1 MNLKFKEDRFWFA
14 LALST
19 IPLFY
24 IIPQM
29 NHSPYETNYPG
40 DTAVTIMGF
49 YVLFYLAG
57 WVIYGVI
64 SLATDG
70 PKKENS
76 KHFNP
81 TDRIIWLEERVD
93 ANAWGPNKKHV
104 EELSYLKE
112 KYKSILKDIKETKE
126 KRKREYQLQMQ
137 RFETQGNILA
147 YGSFAPQI
155 VCPHCQTKGKVRT
168 TTRERVEESRE
179 KGVIGAT
186 IGKKTITKKG
196 RYTQLHCDVCD
207 VTWEA

>member
-1 MNLKFKEDRFWFA
+1 
-14 LALST
+14 
-19 IPLFY
+19 
-24 IIPQM
+24 
-29 NHSPYETNYPG
+29 
-40 DTAVTIMGF
+40 
-49 YVLFYLAG
+49 
-57 WVIYGVI
+57 
-64 SLATDG
+64 
-70 PKKENS
+70 
-76 KHFNP
+76 
-81 TDRIIWLEERVD
+81 
-93 ANAWGPNKKHV
+93 
-104 EELSYLKE
+104 
-112 KYKSILKDIKETKE
+112 
-126 KRKREYQLQMQ
+126 MQ